1 MTHGHAHEEAE
12 HAQHHA
18 HDPFDKRVA
27 MTMVIVAAV
36 LAAVKVL
43 GHRTH
48 NDTLSYQIAA
58 NVKHTQASDQWSY
71 FQAKKNRLYLY
82 DADADLLAL
91 LAQREGRATAAADLL
106 PRAEKELADL
116 FAVAAEAPAPAKP
129 TKKKKKTLSP
139 ADQKLIAE
147 LVKKGVPKDAAT
159 RVVIWRSQVKVYKGD
174 VDRIEKEARQLEKE
188 GVELLHKSEHKHHQA
203 FYFDM
208 GELGVELALVL
219 CSVAILS
226 KQPGFWYGGISVGL
240 LGLVAV
246 AVGFFIH

>member
-58 NVKHTQASDQWSY
+58 NVRHTKESDQWSY
-71 FQAKKNRLYLY
+71 FQAKKNRQYLY
-82 DADADLLAL
+82 EADADLLAL
-91 LAQREGRATAAADLL
+91 LALRQSRAAAAADLL
-106 PRAEKELADL
+106 PRAEDALARL
-116 FAVAAEAPAPAKP
+116 LVAAEAPAPEP
-129 TKKKKKTLSP
+129 VKKKKKGQLS
-139 ADQKLIAE
+139 AEDEKLITA
-147 LVKKGVPKDAAT
+147 LVKKGLPRDAAT
-159 RVVIWRSQVKVYKGD
+159 RIVTWRANARRYRADADQ
-174 VDRIEKEARQLEKE
+174 IEAEARKLQKEALEYQK
-188 GVELLHKSEHKHHQA
+188 KSEHKHHQA

-226 KQPGFWYGGISVGL
+226 KQRGFWYGGIAVGM
-240 LGLVAV
+240 LGLVV
-246 AVGFFIH
+246 VSVGFFIH